1 MTTSH
6 SLVADSILA
15 NLNEYR
21 AQADTNLDWIKREM
35 SPYFLN
41 LNKDE
46 VEALTLLTISLDK
59 LESLEKITLVDRA
72 ERLMIAQLSTTGSIY
87 RTIHDLPDKPLSYAE
102 ITTSFS
108 PMPNIGIALEL
119 LRCDFKLSHESSSVQ
134 SEPAS
139 LPVSVRNEIVSF
151 LKQDFPNFSEQRIE
165 GVMSVFC
172 TSNMD
177 YVLNSPPLRVARVMR
192 IFVETQINS
201 GIHLNVEP
209 TEYKET
215 RISFGVTNPPH
226 AGFLQQVLEVFQRL
240 DIGVRRAYHLSVTS
254 GLTPYFLAT
263 FYVKPRDTSELSEDS
278 ALYTN
283 LKLELYSTQI
293 TSTTA
298 PSYATL
304 IKSGIMSGPDST
316 LISALIGFCHTNLAH
331 NAPEV
336 YELENISS
344 AFYNNPS
351 VSTQLVELF
360 YARFD
365 PSVTNRENTY
375 SAKLETVT
383 ELVDNFN
390 SGRRILDNLRRVIFQ
405 CALSFIKN
413 CLKSNFFVIEKH
425 ALSFRL
431 NPHYLE
437 ELGAEFTDDLPSQ
450 RPFRITFFSGRRGSG
465 FHIGFSDIARGGWR
479 TVITQSSDDYAN
491 NASTLFKE
499 NYVLAHTQHLK
510 NKDIYEGGSKMVAIL
525 NIDPRTTHEQR
536 DQYLYKMQHA
546 FANAFLDLFI
556 TDENGNANDPRV
568 VDYYGQEE
576 PIELGPDENMHN
588 IMIERMAKLAERRGY
603 LLGKGI
609 ISSKEI
615 GINHKEFGV
624 TSIGVIRFAEVVM
637 QELGTD
643 MHTEPF
649 SVKFTGGPNGDVAGN
664 GMRLLLE
671 RCPKVAIKL
680 IIDGTGALFDPV
692 GLDKDAL
699 SKIVLQDDIQGY
711 EPTALHVGGFILYR
725 MQTRKEGISDVYKK
739 LTMTESGLQEDWI
752 STDKFY
758 KAFNSILFTVETDL
772 FIPAGGRPETINE
785 TNVDRYFNDQ
795 GVASAKVIVEG
806 ANSFITPAARQSLQH
821 RGVVIMRDAS
831 ANKCGVISS
840 SYEIIANLVF
850 SDEEFLANKQE
861 YVKDVIAILNQTAEV
876 EARAVIRKHRE
887 LDGSETYTE
896 ISSLLS
902 MEINNHYARMFNYF
916 EANPEQITFA
926 KQQKA
931 MLEHMPRIIKNSEV
945 FSARIQTNLPEKVK
959 YAILASELASGL
971 VYTGD
976 DESLYADIIEAQLG
990 RVAVIPSRF
999 LNVRAN
1005 AKSET

>member
-1 MTTSH
+1 MSPSSTS
-6 SLVADSILA
+6 VADSILA
-15 NLNEYR
+15 NLTEYR
-21 AQADTNLDWIKREM
+21 SQADTNLAWIKQEM

-46 VEALTLLTISLDK
+46 VEALTLLTLSLDK
-59 LESLEKITLVDRA
+59 LAALEKITLVDRE

-87 RTIHDLPDKPLSYAE
+87 RTIQDLPDKALCYAE
-102 ITTSFS
+102 ITTSFN
-108 PMPNIGIALEL
+108 PMTGSDQSLEV
-119 LRCDFKLSHESSSVQ
+119 LRCDYKLLDELGDRGKGQ
-134 SEPAS
+134 ES
-139 LPVSVRNEIVSF
+139 LPIAIRDEIVSYV
-151 LKQDFPNFSEQRIE
+151 KKDFPDFTEERID
-165 GVMSVFC
+165 GVISVFC
-172 TSNMD
+172 KSNMD
-177 YVLNSPPLRVARVMR
+177 YVLTSPPLRVARVMR
-192 IFVETQINS
+192 IYIATQINS
-201 GIHLNVEP
+201 GIYLNVEP
-209 TEYKET
+209 TEYKEI
-215 RISFGVTNPPH
+215 RVSFGVTNPPH
-226 AGFLQQVLEVFQRL
+226 AGFLPQVLEVFQRL
-240 DIGVRRAYHLSVTS
+240 EIGVRRAYHLSVTN

-263 FYVKPRDTSELSEDS
+263 FYVKARDKSELNEDA
-278 ALYTN
+278 ALFTN
-283 LKLELYSTQI
+283 LKRELYSTQI

-298 PSYATL
+298 PSYVKL
-304 IKSGIMSGPDST
+304 IKSGVMSGPDST
-316 LISALIGFCHTNLAH
+316 LIASLIGFCHTNLAH
-331 NAPEV
+331 NAPEI
-336 YELENISS
+336 YERENIAR
-344 AFYNNPS
+344 AFHNNLS
-351 VSTQLVELF
+351 VSMALVELF

-365 PSVTNRENTY
+365 PSLTNREDTY
-375 SAKLETVT
+375 AAKLESVIETV
-383 ELVDNFN
+383 ENFN
-390 SGRRILDNLRRVIFQ
+390 SGRRILDNFRRVVFR
-405 CALSFIKN
+405 CALSFIKY

-437 ELGAEFTDDLPSQ
+437 ELGPEFTDDLPTQ

-479 TVITQSSDDYAN
+479 TVITQSADDYDN

-525 NIDPRTTHEQR
+525 NIDPRTTDEQR

-556 TDENGNANDPRV
+556 TDENGKAKDPRV

-588 IMIERMAKLAERRGY
+588 VMIERLAKLAERRGY

-609 ISSKEI
+609 MSSKEI
-615 GINHKEFGV
+615 GINHKEYGV

-680 IIDGTGALFDPV
+680 IVDGTGALFDPE
-692 GLDKDAL
+692 GLDREAL
-699 SKIVLQDDIQGY
+699 SNIVLQDDIEGY
-711 EPTALHVGGFILYR
+711 DPEALHVGGFILYR
-725 MQTRKEGISDVYKK
+725 MKTRKEGISDVYKK
-739 LTMTESGLQEDWI
+739 LTMTDSGLEEDWI

-758 KAFNSILFTVETDL
+758 KAFNSILFTIETDL

-785 TNVDRYFNDQ
+785 SNVERYFNDD
-795 GVASAKVIVEG
+795 GVASSKVIIEG
-806 ANSFITPAARQSLQH
+806 ANSFITPAARLSLQQK
-821 RGVVIMRDAS
+821 GVVIMRDAS

-850 SDEEFLANKQE
+850 SDEEFLANKDE
-861 YVKDVIAILNQTAEV
+861 YVNDVIDILNQMAEV
-876 EARAVIRKHRE
+876 EARAVIRKYRA

-902 MEINNHYARMFNYF
+902 QEINNHYARMFDYF
-916 EANPEQITFA
+916 EANPEQLA
-926 KQQKA
+926 LPKQQKA
-931 MLEHMPRIIKNSEV
+931 MLAHMPKMIKNSEV
-945 FSARIQTNLPEKVK
+945 FGPRIQTHLPEKVK
-959 YAILASELASGL
+959 YAILASKLASGL
-971 VYTGD
+971 VYAGD
-976 DESLYADIIEAQLG
+976 DASLYGDIIEAQLS
-990 RVAVIPSRF
+990 RVAS
-999 LNVRAN
+999 
-1005 AKSET
+1005 

>member
-1 MTTSH
+1 MSP
-6 SLVADSILA
+6 SQSSVAESIQA
-15 NLNEYR
+15 NLTDYR
-21 AQADTNLDWIKREM
+21 VQADANLDWIKKQM

-59 LESLEKITLVDRA
+59 LQALEKVTLVDRE
-72 ERLMIAQLSTTGSIY
+72 ERLMIAQLSSSGSIY
-87 RTIHDLPDKPLSYAE
+87 RTTQGLPDKPLSYAE
-102 ITTSFS
+102 ITTSFN
-108 PMPNIGIALEL
+108 PLPNCDVPLEV
-119 LRCDFKLSHESSSVQ
+119 LRCDFNLLDESGTAITEQAPLSAAIRNKI
-134 SEPAS
+134 AS
-139 LPVSVRNEIVSF
+139 YV
-151 LKQDFPNFSEQRIE
+151 KKDFPDFSEERID
-165 GVMSVFC
+165 GVISVFT
-172 TSNMD
+172 TSNME
-177 YVLNSPPLRVARVMR
+177 YVLTSPPERVARVMR
-192 IFVETQINS
+192 TYISTQINS
-201 GIHLNVEP
+201 GIYLKVEP
-209 TEYKET
+209 TEFKET
-215 RISFGVTNPPH
+215 RVSFGVTNPPH

-240 DIGVRRAYHLSVTS
+240 DIGVRRAYHLSVTN
-254 GLTPYFLAT
+254 GLTPYFLAN
-263 FYVKPRDTSELSEDS
+263 FYVKPRDKSDLTEDS
-278 ALYTN
+278 AIYTS

-298 PSYATL
+298 PSYSTL

-316 LISALIGFCHTNLAH
+316 LITALVGFCHTNLAH
-331 NAPEV
+331 NAPEI
-336 YELENISS
+336 YERENIAR
-344 AFYNNPS
+344 AFHNNPS
-351 VSTQLVELF
+351 VSIQLVALF

-365 PSVTNRENTY
+365 PSLTNRDDAY
-375 SAKLETVT
+375 VAKLASAT

-390 SGRRILDNLRRVIFQ
+390 SGRRIIDEFRRTVFR
-405 CALSFIKN
+405 CALSFIGN
-413 CLKSNFFVIEKH
+413 CLKTNFFVIEKH

-431 NPHYLE
+431 DPCYLE
-437 ELGAEFTDDLPSQ
+437 ELGPEFTDDLPSQ

-479 TVITQSSDDYAN
+479 TVITQNSDDYTN

-525 NIDPRTTHEQR
+525 NIDPRTTDEQR
-536 DQYLYKMQHA
+536 DQYLYKIQHA
-546 FANAFLDLFI
+546 FANAFLDLFV
-556 TDENGNANDPRV
+556 TDETGKAKDPRV

-609 ISSKEI
+609 MSSKEI
-615 GINHKEFGV
+615 GINHKEYGV
-624 TSIGVIRFAEVVM
+624 TSIGVIRFAEVTM
-637 QELGTD
+637 QELGID

-680 IIDGTGALFDPV
+680 IVDGTGALFDPE

-699 SKIVLQDDIQGY
+699 SNIVLQDDIEGY
-711 EPTALHVGGFILYR
+711 NPEALHVGGFILYR
-725 MQTRKEGISDVYKK
+725 MKTRKEGISDVFKK
-739 LTMTESGLQEDWI
+739 LTMTESGLEEDWI

-785 TNVDRYFNDQ
+785 NNVERYFNDD
-795 GVASAKVIVEG
+795 GKPSSNVIIEG
-806 ANSFITPAARQSLQH
+806 ANSFITPAARLTLQQK
-821 RGVVIMRDAS
+821 GVVIMRDAS

-840 SYEIIANLVF
+840 SYEIIANLIF
-850 SDEEFLANKQE
+850 SDEEFLANKDE
-861 YVKDVIAILNQTAEV
+861 YVSDVIDILNEMAEV
-876 EARAVIRKHRE
+876 EARAVIRKYRE

-902 MEINNHYARMFNYF
+902 QEINNHYARMFNYF
-916 EANPEQITFA
+916 ESNPEQITLP

-931 MLEHMPRIIKNSEV
+931 MLAHMPKIIRNSAE
-945 FSARIQTNLPEKVK
+945 FGARIQTHLPEKVK
-959 YAILASELASGL
+959 YAILASKLASGL
-971 VYTGD
+971 GYAGD
-976 DESLYADIIEAQLG
+976 DASLYGDIIEAQLG
-990 RVAVIPSRF
+990 RVAH
-999 LNVRAN
+999 
-1005 AKSET
+1005 